1 MKKRRVVYPVFIKQ
15 AESDYLVYIPDL
27 ELYTEGSDLADA
39 IDMARDAIGLKL
51 LDFKDA
57 EKGYPKASDS
67 AAVLRKA
74 KEDADDS
81 FDYSDGLLTYVDVDM
96 EAYRNKLRNRA
107 VKKNCTIPFW
117 LNEEAE
123 RQGINF
129 SKVLQEAL
137 IQNLNIG

>member
-1 MKKRRVVYPVFIKQ
+1 MAKRRVVYPVFIKQ
-15 AESDYLVYIPDL
+15 AASDYLVYIPDL
-27 ELYTEGSDLADA
+27 ELYTEGSDLAEA
-39 IDMARDAIGLKL
+39 IVMARDAIGLKL
-51 LDFKDA
+51 LELKEDEA
-57 EKGYPKASDS
+57 GYPKTSSPSEA
-67 AAVLRKA
+67 LQKA
-74 KEDADDS
+74 KEDADDE
-81 FDYSDGLLTYVDVDM
+81 FDYSDGLLTYVDVDI
-96 EAYRNKLRNRA
+96 ESYRNKLRNRA